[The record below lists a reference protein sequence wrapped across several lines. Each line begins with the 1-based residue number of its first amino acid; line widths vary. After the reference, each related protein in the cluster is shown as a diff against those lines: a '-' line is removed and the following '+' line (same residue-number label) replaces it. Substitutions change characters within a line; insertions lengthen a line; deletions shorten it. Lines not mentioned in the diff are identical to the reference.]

1 MHPPN
6 AIINFVIFC
15 LLEMFNARRNGCN
28 IHHLKYLPDVR
39 MDVKWQKDGILYRS
53 HVFLK
58 PIVDGLVLNGI
69 SPEDA
74 HIFAHEF
81 LVNDLMFKSQSLEKY
96 VTKAVRIGTLKLD
109 PNNEKQHNFDPS
121 LLERLFVFSSSCR
134 WDGKMVRFNKDKLES
149 LMSQMMEIAKSC
161 DLFDVCADN
170 RATIDLIA
178 AVLSDFY
185 PDVPPS
191 RLWLDVLFTRW
202 NNLDDIEYFRCI
214 LHIFSR
220 TPPCY
225 HSSFVNLFSR
235 FELRIICSGIRL
247 RCKDNQSFKYKVG
260 YIEESKDRET
270 FLVVC
275 SEEEKQIYQSLKLIF
290 GNNLM
295 CDGKNLTKST
305 YVKYKEMVRNAENKN
320 RKDASRLLQSRI
332 VRLLMLPIDQYIE
345 RMQQN
350 SMKVIQALIRTK
362 LAMGS
367 ELVCQLRFEMEKQ
380 NSKAIL
386 KAVTRRLNLHKLLE
400 NLRVLQAAARR
411 QKIRKL
417 LDLQEIARQKL
428 QRAGR
433 LLLAKCRIRAATIEG
448 LYCQI
453 CCQKSNMVIYKCGH
467 YACEFCNIVLINA
480 DPACH
485 SCRQIINADSM
496 VFTSRQQ
503 LKLRRKLFPGEKY

>member
-1 MHPPN
+1 
-6 AIINFVIFC
+6 
-15 LLEMFNARRNGCN
+15 MFNARRNGCD
-28 IHHLKYLPDVR
+28 IPHPKYLLDVR

-81 LVNDLMFKSQSLEKY
+81 LVNDLMFKSQSLKQY
-96 VTKAVRIGTLKLD
+96 VTKAVRIGTRRLD
-109 PNNEKQHNFDPS
+109 PRNNNPHNFNPS
-121 LLERLFVFSSSCR
+121 LLEPLFVFSSSCK
-134 WDGKMVRFNKDKLES
+134 WDGELVRQRKDKLERLIS
-149 LMSQMMEIAKSC
+149 RVMEIAQSC
-161 DLFDVCADN
+161 DLFDVRADI
-170 RATIDLIA
+170 RSTIDLIA
-178 AVLSDFY
+178 LVLSDFY

-191 RLWLDVLFTRW
+191 RLWLDVLFTKW

-275 SEEEKQIYQSLKLIF
+275 SEEEKQMYQSLKLIF
-290 GNNLM
+290 GDNLM

-332 VRLLMLPIDQYIE
+332 VRLLILPIKKYIE
-345 RMQQN
+345 RILHN
-350 SMKVIQALIRTK
+350 SMKVVQALIRTR

-367 ELVCQLRFEMEKQ
+367 ELGSQLRFEMEKQ
-380 NSKAIL
+380 KSKAIL
-386 KAVTRRLNLHKLLE
+386 QAVTRRLNLRKLLE

-417 LDLQEIARQKL
+417 LDVQEIARQKL
-428 QRAGR
+428 QSAGR

-453 CCQKSNMVIYKCGH
+453 CFQKSNMVIYNCGH
-467 YACEFCNIVLINA
+467 YACENCNIVLINA

-496 VFTSRQQ
+496 VFTSRQP
-503 LKLRRKLFPGEKY
+503 LKLRRKLFPGEQY